1 MNVLL
6 VGSGGREH
14 ALAWKL
20 SASPSLGKLYA
31 APGSS
36 AIAESAECHP
46 VAALDFPKLAALC
59 KSLDIGLV
67 VVGPEDPLAAGIAD
81 ALSGEGIR
89 VFGPGKS
96 AARLESSKSFA
107 KDFMTRHGIPTARHA
122 AYEDLVS
129 AERGLDSFSLPV
141 VVKADGLAA
150 GKGVAVCRTRQEA
163 SKALGDCLTRG
174 AFGDAGRRVVVEEF
188 LEGWETS
195 FMGLCDGSMFLE
207 LPPSSD
213 HKRLMDGDAGP
224 NTGGMGVVCPSPLL
238 TSENLIRIRTDVV
251 SRALSGFRKD
261 GLDYHG
267 VLYCGLMMTK
277 AGPKVLEFNV
287 RFGDPETQAVL
298 PLTDCDLLDLMVRTV
313 DGRLAGAA
321 LPWRGASVCVVMAS
335 EGYPSKPLL
344 GREVSLP
351 ADSDSAVM
359 VFHAGTSREDGRW
372 RTKGGRVLAVTGVG
386 EDLESARRK
395 AYAVVGRIR
404 FDGMQYRRDIGTAH
418 LDKEQP
424 WPIK

>member
-6 VGSGGREH
+6 IGSGGREH

-36 AIAESAECHP
+36 AIAEFAECHP
-46 VAALDFPKLAALC
+46 VGALDFPKLAALC

-67 VVGPEDPLAAGIAD
+67 VVGPEDPLAAGITDTLA
-81 ALSGEGIR
+81 SEGVR

-107 KDFMTRHGIPTARHA
+107 KDFLERHGIPTARHA
-122 AYEDLVS
+122 VFTDLDQ
-129 AERGLDSFSLPV
+129 AARGLDGFPLPV

-150 GKGVAVCRTRQEA
+150 GKGVMVCRTHEEA
-163 SKALGDCLTRG
+163 VEALEACLSRG
-174 AFGDAGRRVVVEEF
+174 SFGDAGKRVVVEEF

-213 HKRLMDGDAGP
+213 HKRLMDGDVGP

-238 TSENLIRIRTDVV
+238 ATEDLIRIRAEII
-251 SRALSGFRKD
+251 SRVLSGLRKD

-267 VLYCGLMMTK
+267 LLYCGLMMTK

-298 PLTDCDLLDLMVRTV
+298 PLTDCDLLDLMRRAVE
-313 DGRLAGAA
+313 GRLAGAA

-335 EGYPSKPLL
+335 EGYPSKPLT
-344 GREVSLP
+344 GREVSIP
-351 ADSDSAVM
+351 AETDSAAM
-359 VFHAGTSREDGRW
+359 VFHAGTTREDGRW

-395 AYAVVGRIR
+395 AYSIVGKIR

-418 LDKEQP
+418 LNREPQ
-424 WPIK
+424 WPIR